1 MKVGF
6 ILAYLVLAPI
16 VGGLLDGVDRIVSAR
31 MQRRKGPSIL
41 QPFYDLGK
49 LFSKEPI
56 AVNNVQLLLNL
67 SYLVILMIAGSL
79 LFAGA
84 DLLMTLFILSTADMF
99 LIMAASSDS
108 SPYANMGASREMI
121 QMMAY
126 EPLTLLVAVGFYLT
140 TGSFHVENIIQA
152 PVSAVFWMPGLLVG
166 FMFTAAIKFRKSPF
180 DLSTSHHAHQEMVK
194 GITTEMSGT
203 TLAIMN
209 IAEYYEM
216 ILLLGIFCLFFINS
230 TLGGI
235 LQVITQGLV
244 YNCGSFRF
252 GTHQCSSFSV
262 LTHTTTAIPA
272 ANRQSPARRAHA
284 PGSRLDGSAVRRR

>member
-1 MKVGF
+1 MVKIVLV
-6 ILAYLVLAPI
+6 LAYLILAPFL
-16 VGGLLDGVDRIVSAR
+16 GGLLDGIDRIISAR
-31 MQRRKGPSIL
+31 MQRRKGPGLL

-49 LFSKEPI
+49 LFSKEMI

-67 SYLVILMIAGSL
+67 SYLVILMIAGAM

-84 DLLMTLFILSTADMF
+84 DLLMVLFILSTADMF

-108 SPYANMGASREMI
+108 SPYANMGASREML

-140 TGSFHVENIIQA
+140 TGSFHVSDIVQA
-152 PVSAVFWMPGLLVG
+152 DVSAVLWMPGLLAG

-194 GITTEMSGT
+194 GLTTEMSGT

-216 ILLLGIFCLFFINS
+216 ILLFGIFCLFFVNS
-230 TLGGI
+230 TWWSWIVAVLICGVIFFMETLWDNVSARVKWKTVLYSCWVVTLVAGGVNI
-235 LQVITQGLV
+235 LILM
-244 YNCGSFRF
+244 
-252 GTHQCSSFSV
+252 
-262 LTHTTTAIPA
+262 
-272 ANRQSPARRAHA
+272 
-284 PGSRLDGSAVRRR
+284 LDK

>member
-6 ILAYLVLAPI
+6 VLAYLVLAPI

-152 PVSAVFWMPGLLVG
+152 PVSAVLWMPGLLVG

-216 ILLLGIFCLFFINS
+216 IVLLGIFCLFFINS
-230 TLGGI
+230 NPWSWLIAIVICAVIFFMEILWDNVSARLKWKTVLYGCWVVTLVAGGI
-235 LQVITQGLV
+235 NILILMLIQ
-244 YNCGSFRF
+244 
-252 GTHQCSSFSV
+252 
-262 LTHTTTAIPA
+262 
-272 ANRQSPARRAHA
+272 
-284 PGSRLDGSAVRRR
+284 

>member
-1 MKVGF
+1 MRPVIF
-6 ILAYLVLAPI
+6 VLAYLIFAPF
-16 VGGLLDGVDRIVSAR
+16 VGALLDGIDRIISAR

-49 LFSKEPI
+49 LFSKEMI

-67 SYLVILMIAGSL
+67 SYLVILMIAGSM

-84 DLLMTLFILSTADMF
+84 DLLMVLFILSTADMF

-108 SPYANMGASREMI
+108 SPYANMGASREML

-140 TGSFHVENIIQA
+140 TGSFQVSDFITREY
-152 PVSAVFWMPGLLVG
+152 SAVIWMPGLLFG
-166 FMFTAAIKFRKSPF
+166 FMFTTAIKFRKSPF

-216 ILLLGIFCLFFINS
+216 ILLLGIFFLFFVNS
-230 TLGGI
+230 TWWSWIVAFVICAAIFFMETLWDNVSARVKWKTLLYSCWVVTLVAGGVNI
-235 LQVITQGLV
+235 LILMLV
-244 YNCGSFRF
+244 K
-252 GTHQCSSFSV
+252 
-262 LTHTTTAIPA
+262 
-272 ANRQSPARRAHA
+272 
-284 PGSRLDGSAVRRR
+284 